1 MSLFSLTS
9 FYELTNETI
18 INSTSLLLGIPTP
31 HALFLKSQ
39 GQQYAN
45 IDVWS
50 DFLLNNP
57 AHAGDTRKLTHN
69 KMARELTKIANE
81 CGISTTCNESKLPYR
96 DAGRPNQTRK
106 RADMMTLQ
114 GGCVQP
120 NHRLN
125 FTRSTRLI
133 MDVTIGHVYNVH
145 HVYKPGNLRQMEA
158 SKRNKYLEHYQQQRY
173 AFAPMAANSLGQCGP
188 DCLQFLWLAAD
199 HAAQIQYGF
208 SLDDININYLN
219 ENSITSKQNIDYRRV
234 LGKKYHENRLR
245 LLTCIFEAITERS
258 IGVTNVL
265 SNSKVYQQW
274 LAETRHNWLP
284 TCPTY
289 DLSSQTTD
297 SFLGSSVDT
306 LSDSSPMYS
315 ENNIIS
321 EFENSQQTDCLPSR
335 ISQSPSTSVALPS
348 NLDSPSALIIN
359 NRVGGYRR
367 DREQDLDNSTSSDLI
382 HRPSQRRRITM
393 DSHLQITTDIQY
405 TSVL

>member
-1 MSLFSLTS
+1 MESQL
-9 FYELTNETI
+9 
-18 INSTSLLLGIPTP
+18 
-31 HALFLKSQ
+31 HAMNQNYHTEMLVDQ
-39 GQQYAN
+39 
-45 IDVWS
+45 
-50 DFLLNNP
+50 NP
-57 AHAGDTRKLTHN
+57 
-69 KMARELTKIANE
+69 
-81 CGISTTCNESKLPYR
+81 
-96 DAGRPNQTRK
+96 PNQTRK

-125 FTRSTRLI
+125 FSRSTRLI

-199 HAAQIQYGF
+199 HAAQIEYGF
-208 SLDDININYLN
+208 RLDDIDINYLN
-219 ENSITSKQNIDYRRV
+219 ANSITEKQTIDYRRIR
-234 LGKKYHENRLR
+234 GKKYHENRLR
-245 LLTCIFEAITERS
+245 LLTCIFEAITERI
-258 IGVTNVL
+258 IGITSVL

-274 LAETRHNWLP
+274 LAEIRHNWLP
-284 TCPTY
+284 MCPNY

-315 ENNIIS
+315 ENNFIS
-321 EFENSQQTDCLPSR
+321 EFENSQQTVCLPSQ
-335 ISQSPSTSVALPS
+335 IPQSSSSSVALPS
-348 NLDSPSALIIN
+348 ILELPSALIIN

-367 DREQDLDNSTSSDLI
+367 DRIQDSDDSTSSDLI
-382 HRPSQRRRITM
+382 HRPSQRRRITI
-393 DSHLQITTDIQY
+393 DPHLQTTDIQY
-405 TSVL
+405 NNVL